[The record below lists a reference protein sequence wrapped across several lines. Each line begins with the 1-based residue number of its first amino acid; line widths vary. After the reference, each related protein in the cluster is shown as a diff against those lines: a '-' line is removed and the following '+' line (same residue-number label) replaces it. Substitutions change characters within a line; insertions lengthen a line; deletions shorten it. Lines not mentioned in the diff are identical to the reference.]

1 MSSRLVSRLT
11 GWWDQALHSGLMML
25 GPPSCCL
32 LQTWQSTILVVSH
45 DRNFLNAVATDIIHL
60 HSQRLDTYRGDFE
73 NFMKIKE
80 ERLKNQ
86 QREYEAQQQ
95 YREHIQVLGEASSA
109 GTLFSQPYLF
119 LHASRPVDVALLLQ
133 EVWQQSGVARA
144 EGDLGLS
151 DAFLSCRFSSTAF
164 ATTPTGHPKCRASS
178 SCWRSCECLSLLLSG
193 GGEGAVLMGRNR
205 GSQGAWEI
213 RGWFGVWVLCLW
225 STGFG

>member
-1 MSSRLVSRLT
+1 MSRLAE
-11 GWWDQALHSGLMML
+11 WWDQALRSGLKML
-25 GPPSCCL
+25 RSPSCCL

-109 GTLFSQPYLF
+109 GPLFSQPCPS
-119 LHASRPVDVALLLQ
+119 LHASSEPPK
-133 EVWQQSGVARA
+133 
-144 EGDLGLS
+144 
-151 DAFLSCRFSSTAF
+151 LSCF
-164 ATTPTGHPKCRASS
+164 
-178 SCWRSCECLSLLLSG
+178 
-193 GGEGAVLMGRNR
+193 
-205 GSQGAWEI
+205 Q
-213 RGWFGVWVLCLW
+213 
-225 STGFG
+225 